1 MSPRYNKGSICLFG
15 ATEQLPISHLLAFL
29 IFCVRARKRE
39 FYEDTLRCHCQLQV
53 DYHSSVIFLF
63 NFRRGRDTFPLP
75 PLCGRPFVHCVSGF
89 RVYVFE
95 VGTDTYP
102 NFWRRFSF
110 TGTCTLLL
118 QWSSGTVVRL
128 GWSNSEML
136 LCVQDDGVVI
146 EYDMFGNLCRHFSMG
161 QVSVYLYIP
170 FMVTVDALS
179 LKDNFTVTV
188 LLPY

>member
-110 TGTCTLLL
+110 TGTCSLLYFC
-118 QWSSGTVVRL
+118 S
-128 GWSNSEML
+128 
-136 LCVQDDGVVI
+136 GVV
-146 EYDMFGNLCRHFSMG
+146 ELLYDWDGPTQKCCYAFKMME
-161 QVSVYLYIP
+161 
-170 FMVTVDALS
+170 
-179 LKDNFTVTV
+179 
-188 LLPY
+188 